1 VRNVIVVRR
10 VLWWV
15 VLLFALSAYGA
26 MCAGPMR
33 FEPPPPPPE
42 NNSLGVGDI
51 FQVRVFNEAELSQ
64 EYRVAPDG
72 TIDFPYLGRVRVA
85 GLEPSQVADHI
96 QHELRERRILTAPQV
111 SVFVREVSS
120 RRIDVVGQVAR
131 PGSLPFTPSM
141 TIVQA
146 ISGAGGFTQL
156 ANRDRVVLTR
166 TYRGTRRTFTIPVQG
181 IIEGRY
187 ANVVLAPG
195 DVVNVPE
202 NPL

>member
-1 VRNVIVVRR
+1 VLSSKSIRR
-10 VLWWV
+10 GRWW
-15 VLLFALSAYGA
+15 LLALALSSYGA
-26 MCAGPMR
+26 LCTGVGR

-51 FQVRVFNEAELSQ
+51 FQVRVFNEPDLSQ

-72 TIDFPYLGRVRVA
+72 TIDFPYVGRVRVS
-85 GLEPSQVADHI
+85 GLEPSQLADHI
-96 QHELRERRILTAPQV
+96 RDQLRERRVLVAPQV

-120 RRIDVVGQVAR
+120 RRIDVIGQVAR
-131 PGSLPFTPSM
+131 PGSLTFTPAM

-146 ISGAGGFTQL
+146 ISGAGGFTAL
-156 ANRDRVVLTR
+156 ANRDRVVLIR
-166 TYRGTRRTFTIPVQG
+166 TYRGERRTFTIPVQG
-181 IIEGRY
+181 IIEGRF
-187 ANVVLAPG
+187 ATVVLAPG